1 MAVRQTRAAE
11 SIKNFYTQEKWYKHM
26 CSALTVNTFG
36 RCPDALNAI
45 NLWYSRAADHV
56 VSYHC

>member
-36 RCPDALNAI
+36 RSPLQSSKVPTLHLQCSITYL
-45 NLWYSRAADHV
+45 S
-56 VSYHC
+56 